1 LNLEPWNFE
10 PELPSVVSY
19 EEGAYAKKSGYN
31 RVRSCDTN
39 RNRERGVLAFFD
51 EWQVRSEKD

>member
-1 LNLEPWNFE
+1 
-10 PELPSVVSY
+10 VRKV
-19 EEGAYAKKSGYN
+19 AYAKESGYN
-31 RVRSCDTN
+31 RIRSCDTD